1 MNRRHLYVLCAVL
14 ALLGTSI
21 TLYRIFSL
29 GFPPTPEEAT
39 DTWQIEVQLRFDA
52 EGGPLKATMMLPGH
66 SPGLTLVDQSFVA
79 PGYGFV
85 TTSPEDNRAV
95 EFSSRGVDGDQVLY
109 YNLLVH
115 RSRNRG
121 APENVPE
128 PTVKRPSQRDAELAA
143 SESIVQEA
151 LSRSADVKSFPRLIA
166 GKLTNPEANGPASLL
181 LGRQPTPRRAAG
193 VMVDLLSHGNV
204 AARTVHG
211 LPLTPDRRDARF
223 NHWIEIFNDGEW
235 LAFDLSRREF
245 GEPTDHLPWWRGDD
259 PFVALVGGHDVH
271 ATLGVRQ
278 ASEFML
284 RTALTTGSEARR
296 RLLDF
301 SIFGL
306 PQATQEVYHLLFTV
320 PIGIFLLVILRNV
333 VGITTFGTFMPV
345 LIAMAFHQTGLGAGL
360 VLFALVMAGGM
371 AVRFYLERLKLL
383 LVPRLASVVI
393 VVVLLMAALSVLSHK
408 LVFDRGLS
416 VALFLIVILTMTIE
430 RMTLAWE
437 ERGPREAFTQAI
449 GSVLV
454 AILCH
459 LVMTLPIVRHFVFVF
474 PESLLVVLAM
484 TLLLGRY
491 AGYRLVELPR
501 FRVLAGGP

>member
-1 MNRRHLYVLCAVL
+1 MNRRHLFVLCTAL
-14 ALLGTSI
+14 ALVGAGM

-29 GFPPTPEEAT
+29 GFPPTPDEAT
-39 DTWQIEVQLRFDA
+39 ETWQIEVQLRFEA
-52 EGGPLKATMMLPGH
+52 SGGPLKATLMLPGH

-85 TTSPEDNRAV
+85 TTSPDDNRAV
-95 EFSSRGVDGDQVLY
+95 EFSSRNAGGEQVLY

-121 APENVPE
+121 NQDTLPE
-128 PTVKRPSQRDAELAA
+128 PTIQRSSYRDAELAA
-143 SESIVQEA
+143 AETIVQDA
-151 LSRSADVKSFPRLIA
+151 LARSADVKSFARLIA
-166 GKLTNPEANGPASLL
+166 GRLGNPEPNGPASLL
-181 LGRQPTPRRAAG
+181 LGRHPSSRRLAE

-204 AARTVHG
+204 PARTVHG

-223 NHWIEIFNDGEW
+223 DHWVEIFNDGAW
-235 LAFDLSRREF
+235 LAFDLGRREF
-245 GEPTDHLPWWRGDD
+245 AEPKDHLPWWRGGE
-259 PFVALVGGHDVH
+259 PFVALVGGRDVH
-271 ATLGVRQ
+271 TTLGVRQ
-278 ASEFML
+278 ASEFTL
-284 RTALTTGSEARR
+284 HTALTTGSEARR
-296 RLLDF
+296 RLLEF

-345 LIAMAFHQTGLGAGL
+345 LIALAFRQTGLAAGL

-393 VVVLLMAALSVLSHK
+393 VVVLLMAVLSVLSHK
-408 LVFDRGLS
+408 LGFDRGLS
-416 VALFLIVILTMTIE
+416 VALFPIVILTMTIE

-449 GSVLV
+449 GSILV

-459 LVMTLPIVRHFVFVF
+459 LVMTLAIVRHFVFVF
-474 PESLLVVLAM
+474 PESLLIVLAI

-491 AGYRLVELPR
+491 SGYRLVELPR
-501 FRVLAGGP
+501 FRILAGGP